1 MTIENTSLGRS
12 KIERE
17 KAQESLRMAKE
28 YEYTHKMYSQR
39 LKNGTIIS
47 AKSPE
52 KLAEIINE
60 LKKNGSIRCK
70 NVALCFADAGYGSTH
85 ICE

>member
-1 MTIENTSLGRS
+1 MTIDNTSLGRS

-17 KAQESLRMAKE
+17 KAQENLRIAKE
-28 YEYTHKMYSQR
+28 YERRCKMYSQK

-52 KLAEIINE
+52 KLAEKINE
-60 LKKNGSIRCK
+60 LKKNGSIR
-70 NVALCFADAGYGSTH
+70 
-85 ICE
+85 